1 MTLKIMVNNNM
12 TKQYIKQL
20 EDLGYSDEKLI
31 KRIIK
36 QNPIEIEKI
45 VNRTEDL
52 IEKLDT
58 DSPLTHKDIVKIG
71 ARVSGNCNIQGVL
84 DYYQDLKKLGL
95 SKGQIIKIAGNKG
108 GAKALAAVKDHFNWF
123 IDKNFK
129 PDEIIKIA
137 GNGGG
142 AKALVAVKGHFNW
155 FIDKNFKLD
164 EIIKIAGNDGGAQAL
179 AAVKG
184 HFDWFIDNNFKLD
197 EIIKIA
203 GRVSGSNYLKFIVLN
218 YGRLSGA
225 PFNLTLD
232 EIIGTFVS
240 KNESLSKENKKR
252 KRSALNEVSDSS
264 NSDLNHS
271 TLPFRDNLSS
281 INKKAKEVIRTK
293 QLKFTSYKNPIDISQ
308 ESLMKTMGDLIN
320 LSPLNT
326 PNTDCVRLSYSLYEN
341 LKEGVS
347 VEGAWKNNE
356 NHDFRFYQ
364 SQRLEGRASKKPRLG
379 NVLDLLDAGSCP
391 GVLFQDLSGTDCL
404 YKPTEC
410 SVKGDVLLPRLNNF
424 GNNLCYLS
432 IGRSGRYKSENL
444 DKIPGHIML
453 CIKIKEEGRD
463 CWFVLDPQQLRPNP
477 GCPAIFK
484 AEDLAKDNYYGGKSW
499 SDSVTLMEVK
509 GKGIEYYI
517 DVKFECSEDI
527 EEQLNSDSED
537 VMDITM

>member
-20 EDLGYSDEKLI
+20 VDIGYSDEKLI
-31 KRIIK
+31 NRIIK
-36 QNPIEIEKI
+36 QNPREIKKI
-45 VNRTEDL
+45 VDHTKYL

-95 SKGQIIKIAGNKG
+95 SKGQIIKIAGNIG
-108 GAKALAAVKDHFNWF
+108 GAKALAAVKN
-123 IDKNFK
+123 
-129 PDEIIKIA
+129 
-137 GNGGG
+137 
-142 AKALVAVKGHFNW
+142 
-155 FIDKNFKLD
+155 
-164 EIIKIAGNDGGAQAL
+164 
-179 AAVKG
+179 
-184 HFDWFIDNNFKLD
+184 HFDWLINKKFKND

-203 GRVSGSNYLKFIVLN
+203 GRLSGSNYLKFIVLN

-225 PFNLTLD
+225 PYNLTLD

-240 KNESLSKENKKR
+240 KKESLSKENKKR

-281 INKKAKEVIRTK
+281 INTKAKEVIRTK

-308 ESLMKTMGDLIN
+308 ESLMKTMGDFIN

-391 GVLFQDLSGTDCL
+391 GVLFQDLSGTDCF
-404 YKPTEC
+404 YKPTGC
-410 SVKGDVLLPRLNNF
+410 SVKGDVLLPRLNDF

-432 IGRSGRYKSENL
+432 IGRSGSYKSENL

-453 CIKIKEEGRD
+453 CIKIKEAGSD
-463 CWFVLDPQQLRPNP
+463 CWLVLDPQQLRPNP

-484 AEDLAKDNYYGGKSW
+484 VEDLAKDDYYGGKSW

-527 EEQLNSDSED
+527 EELPNYDSED

>member
-20 EDLGYSDEKLI
+20 VDIGYSDEKLI
-31 KRIIK
+31 NRIIK
-36 QNPIEIEKI
+36 QNPREIKKI
-45 VNRTEDL
+45 VDHTKYL

-95 SKGQIIKIAGNKG
+95 SKGQIIKIAGNDG
-108 GAKALAAVKDHFNWF
+108 GAKALVVVKSHFDWL

-137 GNGGG
+137 GNNGG
-142 AKALVAVKGHFNW
+142 AKALAAVKNNFSW
-155 FIDKNFKLD
+155 LIDKNFKP
-164 EIIKIAGNDGGAQAL
+164 
-179 AAVKG
+179 
-184 HFDWFIDNNFKLD
+184 D

-203 GRVSGSNYLKFIVLN
+203 GRLSGSNYLKFIVLN

-252 KRSALNEVSDSS
+252 KRSALNEVIDSS

-271 TLPFRDNLSS
+271 TFPFRDNLSS

-293 QLKFTSYKNPIDISQ
+293 KLKFTSYKNPIDISQ

-391 GVLFQDLSGTDCL
+391 GVLFQDLSGTDCF

-410 SVKGDVLLPRLNNF
+410 SVKGDVLLPRLNDF

-432 IGRSGRYKSENL
+432 IGRSGSYKSENL

-453 CIKIKEEGRD
+453 CIKIKEDGSD
-463 CWFVLDPQQLRPNP
+463 CWLVLDPQQLRPNP

-484 AEDLAKDNYYGGKSW
+484 VEDLAKANYYGGKSW

-527 EEQLNSDSED
+527 EEHLNSDSED